1 MVHIY
6 TKGIEKTHDSKEGQ
20 GYYELE
26 GIIVQFEVQRPGV
39 EDGSHQVP
47 FGCIVTY
54 MKIITSGVRS
64 FNTFSPKTKKEKMV
78 CIELRIS

>member
-6 TKGIEKTHDSKEGQ
+6 IKGIGETHDSKEGQ
-20 GYYELE
+20 EHYELE
-26 GIIVQFEVQRPGV
+26 GIIVQFEVQMPGV

-47 FGCIVTY
+47 FSCIVSY

-64 FNTFSPKTKKEKMV
+64 FNTVSPKTKKMV
-78 CIELRIS
+78 CMELRIG